1 MNHARAI
8 VSCRLLSARGRSGGG
23 IEGRSELLGILRRQ
37 DMSGLRFKHMYCL
50 ALNRC
55 AQENRLMHS

>member
-50 ALNRC
+50 ALNR
-55 AQENRLMHS
+55 